1 MYFVVGAQLIGS
13 LECSG
18 IGTPMDPVESPS
30 PEVLWSHRHE
40 ANQELL
46 SSLKSDARA
55 VKRPRVRHA
64 LSNGLRMT
72 CPFDSFAGDFADN

>member
-18 IGTPMDPVESPS
+18 IGTPMDSAELPS
-30 PEVLWSHRHE
+30 PELLWSHRHE

-46 SSLKSDARA
+46 SSLKSDDHA
-55 VKRPRVRHA
+55 RVRHA